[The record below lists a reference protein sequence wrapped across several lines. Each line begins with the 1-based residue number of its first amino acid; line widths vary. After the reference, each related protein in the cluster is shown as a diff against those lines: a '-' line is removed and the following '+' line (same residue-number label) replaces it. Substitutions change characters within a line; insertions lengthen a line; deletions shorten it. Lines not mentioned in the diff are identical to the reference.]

1 MKKIPI
7 IISLFALVAAI
18 VVYSSCS
25 ATSSLAE
32 AKSGAQLWGENCLRC
47 HNIPSPETFSDVE
60 WDVVMMHMRVRA
72 YLTENEAVK
81 IADFL
86 KTAN

>member
-1 MKKIPI
+1 MKKMPI
-7 IISLFALVAAI
+7 IKTMFVLVTAI
-18 VVYSSCS
+18 TIYSGCT

-47 HNIPSPETFSDVE
+47 HNIPSPESFSDVE
-60 WDVVMMHMRVRA
+60 WDVAVMHMQVRA
-72 YLTENEAVK
+72 YLTETEAVK
-81 IADFL
+81 IAEFL